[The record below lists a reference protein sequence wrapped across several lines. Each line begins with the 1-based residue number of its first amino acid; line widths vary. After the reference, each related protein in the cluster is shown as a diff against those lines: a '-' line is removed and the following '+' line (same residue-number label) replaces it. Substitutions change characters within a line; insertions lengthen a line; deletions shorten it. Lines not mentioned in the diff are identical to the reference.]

1 MGPKLRNRDLKG
13 QHNFAEQLQCATK
26 ILQGGYEREA
36 STTAKMKLIAE
47 QLPDSLINK
56 WADVS
61 YSIREKG
68 QNPGVE
74 DLAKFVK
81 RQAAIKN
88 NPGFAGVVAMPTW
101 ETRATRKN
109 HPIEQKY
116 LRIQGKPHP
125 LLIISLRKTQAEGQE
140 QVMDRVNPYSEYRA
154 VCIAQVHMNW
164 PHASSSKTKICK
176 PAEIF

>member
-1 MGPKLRNRDLKG
+1 MGPKLGNRGFKG
-13 QHNFAEQLQCATK
+13 LRNFAEQLQCATK

-68 QNPGVE
+68 QNPGLE

-88 NPGFAGVVAMPTW
+88 DPGFAGGRHANPGDKSKQ
-101 ETRATRKN
+101 EKPPNRAKV
-109 HPIEQKY
+109 PPV
-116 LRIQGKPHP
+116 L
-125 LLIISLRKTQAEGQE
+125 
-140 QVMDRVNPYSEYRA
+140 
-154 VCIAQVHMNW
+154 C
-164 PHASSSKTKICK
+164 
-176 PAEIF
+176 

>member
-81 RQAAIKN
+81 RQAALRI
-88 NPGFAGVVAMPTW
+88 
-101 ETRATRKN
+101 TRDLPVWSPCQHGRQEQTRKN